1 MYSYSFMPG
10 IHSRV
15 ERESWIADN
24 KKQYDL
30 GLFLVSQT
38 LMIFGQHHPARLNC
52 SLHSYWWSQVAI
64 HTQKYIYTQYQKYI
78 MLCDVVGQPLCTCMW
93 ISLQRSWPPQ
103 RVVTQA
109 HSEVSEVGYSPS
121 LSIIII
127 YILLPV
133 LGYMD
138 NCLEI
143 AIYNVM

>member
-1 MYSYSFMPG
+1 MYMYVNIITKVM
-10 IHSRV
+10 
-15 ERESWIADN
+15 
-24 KKQYDL
+24 
-30 GLFLVSQT
+30 T
-38 LMIFGQHHPARLNC
+38 PA
-52 SLHSYWWSQVAI
+52 
-64 HTQKYIYTQYQKYI
+64 
-78 MLCDVVGQPLCTCMW
+78 
-93 ISLQRSWPPQ
+93 
-103 RVVTQA
+103 QA